1 MDFNDTP
8 QEAAFRAEARAW
20 LDQNAVL
27 KDPKKSERYGMFS
40 ENESKEMVKQAQAW
54 QAKKYDAGWACI
66 TWPKQYGGRGGTV
79 MENIIFSQEER
90 RYETP
95 PNVFGIGL
103 GMAGPTIMYH
113 GTEEQKKRHLPTMAR
128 GDIIW
133 CQLFSEPS
141 AGSDLAA
148 LRTRSERQGDEWVIN
163 GQKVWTSG
171 AHYSKW
177 GILVTRSDFNAPKH
191 KGLTYFV
198 VDMESPGIEIRPIKQ
213 MTGGANFNEVFFTNV
228 RIPDANRL
236 DREGNGWA
244 VAITTLMNERMSIGT
259 GMGLTPDAAYTA
271 LTALAKNCYVNG
283 KPAIENGLVRS
294 KIGEFYSRL
303 KALELTGYRVL
314 SKLSSGAAPGTES
327 AVLKLSGGILL
338 QELSAFA
345 MELQGPFGADHGAGA
360 QFGGGLFQDIYLGIP
375 AMRIAGGSD
384 EVQRNVIAERELG
397 LPQEARIDKNVPFKE
412 IPTGSAGVR

>member
-1 MDFNDTP
+1 
-8 QEAAFRAEARAW
+8 
-20 LDQNAVL
+20 
-27 KDPKKSERYGMFS
+27 
-40 ENESKEMVKQAQAW
+40 
-54 QAKKYDAGWACI
+54 
-66 TWPKQYGGRGGTV
+66 
-79 MENIIFSQEER
+79 
-90 RYETP
+90 
-95 PNVFGIGL
+95 
-103 GMAGPTIMYH
+103 IMYH

>member
-27 KDPKKSERYGMFS
+27 KDPKKAERYGMFS
-40 ENESKEMVKQAQAW
+40 ENESKEMVKQAQDW

-113 GTEEQKKRHLPTMAR
+113 GTEEQKKRHLPSMAR

-148 LRTRSERQGDEWVIN
+148 LRTRSEKQGDEWVIN

-259 GMGLTPDAAYTA
+259 GMGLTPDAAYKA
-271 LTALAKNCYVNG
+271 LTTLAKSCYIDG

-327 AVLKLSGGILL
+327 AVLKLAGGILL

-345 MELQGPFGADHGAGA
+345 MELQGPFGTDHGAGA

-397 LPQEARIDKNVPFKE
+397 LPQEARIDKNVPFKD

>member
-228 RIPDANRL
+228 RSPDANRL

>member
-20 LDQNAVL
+20 LDQNAIL

-66 TWPKQYGGRGGTV
+66 TWPKQYGGRGGTI
-79 MENIIFSQEER
+79 MENIIFGQEER

-113 GTEEQKKRHLPTMAR
+113 GTEEQKKRHLPSMAR

-259 GMGLTPDAAYTA
+259 GMGLTPDAAYKG
-271 LTALAKNCYVNG
+271 LTALAKDCYVNG

>member
-384 EVQRNVIAERELG
+384 EVQRNVIVERELG

>member
-40 ENESKEMVKQAQAW
+40 ENESKEMVKQAQTW